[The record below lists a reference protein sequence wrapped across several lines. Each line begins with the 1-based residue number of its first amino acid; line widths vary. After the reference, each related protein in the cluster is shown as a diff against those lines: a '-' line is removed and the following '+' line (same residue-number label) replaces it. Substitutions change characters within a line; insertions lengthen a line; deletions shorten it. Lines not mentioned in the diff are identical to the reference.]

1 MIFWFILFFLIVAIS
16 FLLAYQSMRDF
27 QENPRLFKTEYAL
40 YLLRNPKALDE
51 DLLKKLY
58 EDMEKEGFI
67 VSIERLF
74 RGLESALVIY
84 GPSQVLSRYASG
96 LALLELE
103 DYTKVE
109 DAHVQAWEMGFKGQ
123 GQSYQR
129 LFQTLP
135 VLNKEEQFW
144 WQLVI
149 QPKPA
154 LFSGKQP
161 NKKYFY
167 GQIRAVMVSADE
179 GRKQKLSAELQ
190 NLAEGFLVKLPKP
203 FTSSQIL
210 EFYRQRALGAGKKG
224 EVISAEDILKL
235 IRLN

>member
-1 MIFWFILFFLIVAIS
+1 MIFWFILFFLIIAIS

-40 YLLRNPKALDE
+40 YLLRNPRALDE
-51 DLLKKLY
+51 GLIKRLY
-58 EDMEKEGFI
+58 EDMEKDGFI

-84 GPSQVLSRYASG
+84 GPSRTLGKYASD

-103 DYTKVE
+103 DYTNMEV
-109 DAHVQAWEMGFKGQ
+109 AHVQAWEIGFKSQ
-123 GQSYQR
+123 GQSYQK
-129 LFQTLP
+129 LFQNLP
-135 VLNKEEQFW
+135 ALNKDEQFW

-149 QPKPA
+149 QPKPP
-154 LFSGKQP
+154 LFPGKESDQ
-161 NKKYFY
+161 KYFY
-167 GQIRAVMVSADE
+167 TQIRAVLVSADE
-179 GRKQKLSAELQ
+179 GRKQKLSQELQ

-210 EFYRQRALGAGKKG
+210 EFYRQRALGVGKKG
-224 EVISAEDILKL
+224 EVVSAEEILKL